1 MLEVMQRDMPASNE
15 RFDEQL
21 HETGIE
27 TLERRIME
35 LALERTGTQ
44 SGAIFL
50 WDPKAKALA
59 VEFHVVDGVVV
70 NLPGMLLRHRRDGR
84 PNGIALWVFENNR
97 PHLCPDTRTDPHY
110 APYFLDVRSIA
121 AVPIPYQDRPIGV
134 LSVSARE
141 PASFSDDHVHEL
153 EALAASSAKFLR
165 RAQLARAGRQ
175 DGGRP
180 FLVKGLSPQWLE
192 VERSIER
199 ISATDAPVLVTGE
212 SGTGKEL
219 VAHAIHFNSARA
231 GRPFVAV
238 NCAAIPETLLESVL
252 FGHVRGAFTGASF
265 TKVGEFRKAEG
276 GTLFL
281 DEVGELPMTL
291 QPKVLRA
298 VEQGEVLPLGSNEAP
313 ARVDVR
319 LICATNRDLP
329 GMVRQGRFRDDLYY
343 RIGVVTVELPPLRS
357 YKTNIPVL
365 SQVFLRQAAKT
376 HGKPVQRLSP
386 QALEALA
393 AYDFPGNVR
402 ELRNAIE
409 HAVILSAGEDLL
421 PADLPRSMRPSSPS
435 SSVSASPSPPVPGG
449 AAVAREAP
457 PAYGQSPPAPA
468 GPAPRTLAQL
478 RETWL
483 APAERR
489 YLLEL
494 LEQCRGSVREAAR
507 RADVNVVTMYRLLKK
522 RGIAVRRA
530 FG

>member
-1 MLEVMQRDMPASNE
+1 MQQQMPESND

-21 HETGIE
+21 HAASIE

-35 LALERTGTQ
+35 LALERTGAR
-44 SGAIFL
+44 SGALFL
-50 WDPKAKALA
+50 WDAKAKALA
-59 VEFHVVDGVVV
+59 VEFHIVDGVIV
-70 NLPGMLLRHRRDGR
+70 NIPGMLLHHRRDGR
-84 PNGIALWVFENNR
+84 PNGIALWVFDHHR
-97 PHLCPDTRTDPHY
+97 PYLCRDTSTDPNY
-110 APYFLDVRSIA
+110 APYFLDVLSIA

-141 PASFSDDHVHEL
+141 RDAFSDAHVHEL

-165 RAQLARAGRQ
+165 RAQLARTGRQ

-180 FLVKGLSPQWLE
+180 FLVKGLSAEWLE
-192 VERSIER
+192 VERCIER
-199 ISATDAPVLVTGE
+199 ISATDAPVLVCGE

-219 VAHAIHFNSARA
+219 VAHAIHFNSSRA

-252 FGHVRGAFTGASF
+252 FGHLRGAFTGATF
-265 TKVGEFRKAEG
+265 TKLGEFRKAEG

-298 VEQGEVLPLGSNEAP
+298 VEQGEILPLGSNEAP
-313 ARVDVR
+313 ARVNVR
-319 LICATNRDLP
+319 LICATNRDLAA
-329 GMVRQGRFRDDLYY
+329 MVREGRFRDDLYY

-376 HGKPVQRLSP
+376 HGKPVQRFSS
-386 QALEALA
+386 AALA
-393 AYDFPGNVR
+393 ALAVYDFPGNVR

-409 HAVILSAGEDLL
+409 HAVILSSGEELG
-421 PADLPRSMRPSSPS
+421 PADLPRSMRPAAAPD
-435 SSVSASPSPPVPGG
+435 AA
-449 AAVAREAP
+449 AAVLLARETGP
-457 PAYGQSPPAPA
+457 VYGERPA
-468 GPAPRTLAQL
+468 GRTLAEL
-478 RETWL
+478 RESWV

-489 YLLEL
+489 HLLEL
-494 LEQCRGSVREAAR
+494 LEQCRGSVRLAAR
-507 RADVNVVTMYRLLKK
+507 RAGINVVTMYRLLKK

-530 FG
+530 YG